1 MLILYVMYSTV
12 ELTADERDVTTF
24 DNATDVSL
32 SCEMSLYLRPDEDL
46 QWFRGEQLITA
57 SNDRYTVSY
66 TNGTD
71 DMGQFGGESPG
82 PSRVS
87 TLIISEPQ
95 TSDSGTYTCAI
106 RNTEHSQDIQLTVQS
121 AGKQG
126 IYTYMTYV
134 SYI

>member
-1 MLILYVMYSTV
+1 M
-12 ELTADERDVTTF
+12 

-32 SCEMSLYLRPDEDL
+32 SCEMSLYLHPDEDL

-71 DMGQFGGESPG
+71 GMGQFGGDAPG

-87 TLIISEPQ
+87 TLIISEPHS
-95 TSDSGTYTCAI
+95 SDSDTYTCAI
-106 RNTEHSQDIQLTVQS
+106 RDTEHSQDIQLTVQS
-121 AGKQG
+121 ASGG
-126 IYTYMTYV
+126 EFYTA
-134 SYI
+134 